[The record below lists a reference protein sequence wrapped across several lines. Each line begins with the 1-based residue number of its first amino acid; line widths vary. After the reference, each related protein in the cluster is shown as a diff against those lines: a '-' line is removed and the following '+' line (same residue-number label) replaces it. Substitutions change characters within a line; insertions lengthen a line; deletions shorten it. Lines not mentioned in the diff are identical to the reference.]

1 MQIRVKIMP
10 ILETIVC
17 QTIKGKEARFER
29 MVKARAE
36 LSNRQNGCIKSWYGI
51 SNSDEYLY
59 LIQTAYD
66 DLDQFHVIK
75 KLIEETLDTKDGGLE
90 SCLSGPPLLG
100 LFEIEDNALDMAK

>member
-1 MQIRVKIMP
+1 MP

-29 MVKARAE
+29 MVKARIE
-36 LSNRQNGCIKSWYGI
+36 LSNRQNGCINSWYGI

-59 LIQTAYD
+59 LIQTAY
-66 DLDQFHVIK
+66 LDMQQFHVIK
-75 KLIEETLDTKDGGLE
+75 KLIENTLDVKDGGLE

-100 LFEIEDNALDMAK
+100 LFEITDNALKIAE